1 MFQLKCG
8 SFTHSLAH
16 EQAHDIVLFGHD
28 HVGHGRSDGKR
39 VYVESVDQY
48 VDDLF
53 LHCKVRKG

>member
-1 MFQLKCG
+1 MRFGLPK
-8 SFTHSLAH
+8 
-16 EQAHDIVLFGHD
+16 AHDIVLFGHD

-53 LHCKVRKG
+53 VHCKVHLSIWKTLKRRIL